1 MTSSRPGGTVWQET
15 VSSTSP
21 KLANAME
28 AARAGAV
35 EVGRVSRRFL
45 HRIWDREPVNN
56 RTINEPVWC
65 LGCSYT
71 LDTKQYGSPLSSSSL
86 SQLRADT
93 PPLDKS
99 QLAATHQHQESDNV
113 RTTMPSLSSLPPVTA
128 TTATC
133 LSDTSVSAAPAGPRP
148 GPSDTGSDSV
158 TSGYD
163 SSLAYEEPGQ
173 DGGWP
178 PAFLDDFE
186 SRIWMTYRTDFAL
199 IPRSSDPQASF
210 ALSFAM
216 RIKTTFSDLTG
227 FSSDT
232 GWGCMIRSGQSLLA
246 NAILVARLG
255 REWRRG
261 TDLDAEKD
269 IIALFADDPRAP
281 FSLHNFVKYGAT
293 ACGKYPGEWF
303 GPSATARCIQALAD
317 EKESG
322 LRVYSTGDLPDV
334 YEDSFMA
341 VANPD
346 GRGFQP
352 TLILVCTRLGIDKIN
367 QVYEE
372 ALISTL
378 QLPQSIGIAGGRPSS
393 SHYFIGVQGQRLF
406 YLDPHH
412 PRPALPYREDP
423 KGYTAEELDTCHTR
437 RLRQLHIDDMDPSML
452 IGFLIKD
459 ADDWDMWKSSVKHVQ
474 GKSIISVS
482 PHDPARGQGGG
493 RAEAIDEVETL
504 ESDDDGETAL
514 GA

>member
-1 MTSSRPGGTVWQET
+1 MTSSRPGSTGWQET

-21 KLANAME
+21 KLASAME

-86 SQLRADT
+86 SQLRTDT

-99 QLAATHQHQESDNV
+99 QPPGTHQHQESDGVPTN
-113 RTTMPSLSSLPPVTA
+113 TPPLSSLPLVAA

-133 LSDTSVSAAPAGPRP
+133 PSDTSASAAPTGPPP
-148 GPSDTGSDSV
+148 GPSDTMSDSV
-158 TSGYD
+158 ASGYD

-199 IPRSSDPQASF
+199 IPRSCDPQASY

-255 REWRRG
+255 R
-261 TDLDAEKD
+261 
-269 IIALFADDPRAP
+269 
-281 FSLHNFVKYGAT
+281 
-293 ACGKYPGEWF
+293 
-303 GPSATARCIQALAD
+303 
-317 EKESG
+317 
-322 LRVYSTGDLPDV
+322 
-334 YEDSFMA
+334 
-341 VANPD
+341 
-346 GRGFQP
+346 
-352 TLILVCTRLGIDKIN
+352 
-367 QVYEE
+367 
-372 ALISTL
+372 
-378 QLPQSIGIAGGRPSS
+378 
-393 SHYFIGVQGQRLF
+393 
-406 YLDPHH
+406 
-412 PRPALPYREDP
+412 
-423 KGYTAEELDTCHTR
+423 
-437 RLRQLHIDDMDPSML
+437 
-452 IGFLIKD
+452 
-459 ADDWDMWKSSVKHVQ
+459 
-474 GKSIISVS
+474 GKSLLFL
-482 PHDPARGQGGG
+482 ACLL
-493 RAEAIDEVETL
+493 AIK
-504 ESDDDGETAL
+504 
-514 GA
+514 